1 MGPKLAGVI
10 PLEKPMTETL
20 ERQRTETQLSIRP
33 ITPITGAEIGGVDLR
48 RELDKPTVEAIRSA
62 LLKHKVLVFRDQP
75 IDDAQQIRFSRYF
88 GPVTPAHPITNGL
101 PDHPE
106 IKQNILTRDRD
117 EYGSFEVSVDHPLR
131 AVGRPRLR
139 AGWHIDITFVANP
152 NSLTFLRGVQIPP
165 VGGDTLFANLEAL
178 YESLSPSLRG
188 YLDGLQAIHGRDDAA
203 VGRPP
208 KPRDDGRAP
217 GPFASL
223 HPLVRVHPETG
234 KKHLFLA
241 SGFIRAIHGLR
252 PGESAAL
259 LNYLNEELAG
269 RADLHTRVRW
279 KQDTLVLWD
288 NRAVA
293 HAGPIDGKLIQGER
307 IVHRTT
313 VEGDLP
319 KGPDGFVSRPLV
331 GELFNTIS

>member
-1 MGPKLAGVI
+1 MSDVLDRPRVQADLTLQ
-10 PLEKPMTETL
+10 PL
-20 ERQRTETQLSIRP
+20 
-33 ITPITGAEIGGVDLR
+33 TPITGAEVGGVDLR
-48 RELDKPTVEAIRSA
+48 AELDPPTVKAIRDA
-62 LLKHKVLVFRDQP
+62 LLRHKVLVFRDQP
-75 IDDAQQIRFSRYF
+75 LTDAQQVRFSRYF
-88 GPVTPAHPITNGL
+88 GRVTPAHPITNGL
-101 PDHPE
+101 PEQPE
-106 IKQNILTRDRD
+106 IKRNVLSHGG
-117 EYGSFEVSVDHPLR
+117 EYTAFDVSVDHPLR
-131 AVGRPRLR
+131 RAGGPKLR

-152 NSLTFLRGVQIPP
+152 NSITFLRGVEIPP

-178 YESLSPSLRG
+178 YEGLSPSLRG
-188 YLDGLQAIHGRDDAA
+188 YLDTLQAIHARDDAA

-208 KPRDDGRAP
+208 APRFDGREP

-234 KKHLFLA
+234 RKHLFLA
-241 SGFIRAIHGLR
+241 SGFIKAIHSLR
-252 PGESAAL
+252 AGESTAL
-259 LNYLNEELAG
+259 LAYLNDELAA
-269 RADLHTRVRW
+269 RADLQARVRW
-279 KQDTLVLWD
+279 EPDTLVIWD

-331 GELFNTIS
+331 GELFNTIG

>member
-1 MGPKLAGVI
+1 MSDVLDRPRAKAILAI
-10 PLEKPMTETL
+10 QPL
-20 ERQRTETQLSIRP
+20 
-33 ITPITGAEIGGVDLR
+33 TPITGAEIGGVDLR
-48 RELDKPTVEAIRSA
+48 GDLEAPTVKAIRDA
-62 LLKHKVLVFRDQP
+62 LLKYKVLVFRDQP
-75 IDDAQQIRFSRYF
+75 LTDAQQVRFSRYF
-88 GPVTPAHPITNGL
+88 GRVTPAHPITNGL
-101 PDHPE
+101 PEQPE
-106 IKQNILTRDRD
+106 IKRNVLSHGG
-117 EYGSFEVSVDHPLR
+117 EYAAFDVSVDHPLR
-131 AVGRPRLR
+131 RAGGPKLR

-152 NSLTFLRGVQIPP
+152 NSITFLRGVEIPP

-178 YESLSPSLRG
+178 YEGLSPSLRG
-188 YLDGLQAIHGRDDAA
+188 YLDTLQAIHARDDAA

-208 KPRDDGRAP
+208 APRFDGREP

-241 SGFIRAIHGLR
+241 SGFIKAIHGLR
-252 PGESAAL
+252 AGESAAL
-259 LNYLNEELAG
+259 LAYLNDELAA
-269 RADLHTRVRW
+269 RADLQARVRW
-279 KQDTLVLWD
+279 EPDTLVIWD

-331 GELFNTIS
+331 GGLFNTVD